1 MMLLLIAI
9 GIGLLAGLGLGVLLG
24 LRIERKFQAF
34 LRGVQ
39 THKSTQLFSRYYI
52 TEEGIRDSSKDYLE
66 F

>member
-1 MMLLLIAI
+1 MMLLII
-9 GIGLLAGLGLGVLLG
+9 GISIGLLVGLGLGVVMG

-39 THKSTQLFSRYYI
+39 QHKSTQVFSRYQI
-52 TEEGIRDSSKDYLE
+52 TEEGIRDSSKDYSE

>member
-1 MMLLLIAI
+1 MILLFI
-9 GIGLLAGLGLGVLLG
+9 GISIGVLTGLGLGIMLG

-39 THKSTQLFSRYYI
+39 QYNSTQLFSRYYI
-52 TEEGIRDSSKDYLE
+52 TEEGIRDSSKDYSE

>member
-1 MMLLLIAI
+1 MILLFI
-9 GIGLLAGLGLGVLLG
+9 GISIGVLTGLGLGIMLG

-39 THKSTQLFSRYYI
+39 QYKSTQLFSRYYI
-52 TEEGIRDSSKDYLE
+52 TEEGIRDSSKDYSE